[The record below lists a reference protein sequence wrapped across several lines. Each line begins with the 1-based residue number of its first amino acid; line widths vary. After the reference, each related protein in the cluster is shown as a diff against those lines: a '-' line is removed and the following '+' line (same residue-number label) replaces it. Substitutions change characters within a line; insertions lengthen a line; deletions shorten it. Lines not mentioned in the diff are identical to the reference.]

1 MAAPQASGPRTV
13 GRYILYGEIASG
25 GMATVHFG
33 RLQGAA
39 GFARSVAIKR
49 LHPQYA
55 KDPDFVAMFLD
66 EARLAARISH
76 PNVVP
81 TLDVV
86 AQEDELFLVMDY
98 VRGVSLSRLARAAKQ
113 RGERI
118 PLKIVASIVTGML
131 NGLHAAHEA
140 RDESGEALHIVHR
153 DVSPQNVLVGT
164 DGIARVLD
172 FGVAKAV
179 GRVQGTREGQLK
191 GKLPYMAPE
200 QITTGEVSRKTD
212 IYAAAVVLW
221 EVLVGRRLFYGDN
234 EANIMSLVLA
244 GEIPQPS
251 HLVPGVPVEFDQI
264 VLRGT
269 DRDPEE
275 RFATAREMAAEVESV
290 MGLAPSLEVGEWVEA
305 LAPEELRERAQLIEE
320 VERSRFSS
328 VSPPSAVSTRP
339 DAAPRR
345 GESSS
350 EPIKVVGVESSNVS
364 GVQGIASS
372 PPEDVAAL
380 PMFTPLPSIAPPLLS
395 SLSRPPPARF
405 RGRVVALVGFVL
417 FLCGTGVALF
427 IVRPLFERAPHRDSD
442 GIIGAPDVTAVDV
455 DQIDI
460 PPVQRGSNGTAAS
473 ASASPRPMPSA
484 SAEPREI
491 YRGPRWVPPPPRGPD
506 CTPPYTTDDKG
517 HVHFKPACL

>member
-1 MAAPQASGPRTV
+1 
-13 GRYILYGEIASG
+13 
-25 GMATVHFG
+25 
-33 RLQGAA
+33 
-39 GFARSVAIKR
+39 
-49 LHPQYA
+49 
-55 KDPDFVAMFLD
+55 
-66 EARLAARISH
+66 
-76 PNVVP
+76 
-81 TLDVV
+81 
-86 AQEDELFLVMDY
+86 
-98 VRGVSLSRLARAAKQ
+98 
-113 RGERI
+113 
-118 PLKIVASIVTGML
+118 
-131 NGLHAAHEA
+131 
-140 RDESGEALHIVHR
+140 
-153 DVSPQNVLVGT
+153 
-164 DGIARVLD
+164 
-172 FGVAKAV
+172 
-179 GRVQGTREGQLK
+179 
-191 GKLPYMAPE
+191 
-200 QITTGEVSRKTD
+200 
-212 IYAAAVVLW
+212 
-221 EVLVGRRLFYGDN
+221 
-234 EANIMSLVLA
+234 
-244 GEIPQPS
+244 
-251 HLVPGVPVEFDQI
+251 
-264 VLRGT
+264 
-269 DRDPEE
+269 
-275 RFATAREMAAEVESV
+275 